1 MHKYV
6 FAAAFIATT
15 LAASAARAQER
26 GYAGLSLGTSKIG
39 VTNGAGQR
47 IEHNNDV
54 AALKGY
60 AGYVLN
66 EHFAIEGGY
75 AGTTKKPRFDREQFG
90 AAADPQAHMS
100 AAYAALRG
108 KVAVS
113 HSVDVFAK
121 LGVAANHVE
130 LAGAGAQDFDV
141 IGVKPMVGVGA
152 AWRLSDKVALTAE
165 FEHYGRVRE
174 GNRSFTQNRAQAG
187 VQFGF

>member
-1 MHKYV
+1 MLKIVHG
-6 FAAAFIATT
+6 AAFIIILCGT
-15 LAASAARAQER
+15 SAAHAQER
-26 GYAGLSLGTSKIG
+26 GYAGLTLGPSKVG

-54 AALKGY
+54 VALKGY
-60 AGYVLN
+60 AGFALG

-75 AGTTKKPRFDREQFG
+75 AGTSKKPRFDRAQFG

-100 AAYAALRG
+100 ALYVALRG

-113 HSVDVFAK
+113 QSVDVFAK

-141 IGVKPMVGVGA
+141 IAVKPMVGVGA
-152 AWRLSDKVALTAE
+152 AYRLTEKVALTAE
-165 FEHYGRVRE
+165 LEHYGRVRE
-174 GNRSFTQNRAQAG
+174 GNRSFVQNRAQVG
-187 VQFGF
+187 IQLGF